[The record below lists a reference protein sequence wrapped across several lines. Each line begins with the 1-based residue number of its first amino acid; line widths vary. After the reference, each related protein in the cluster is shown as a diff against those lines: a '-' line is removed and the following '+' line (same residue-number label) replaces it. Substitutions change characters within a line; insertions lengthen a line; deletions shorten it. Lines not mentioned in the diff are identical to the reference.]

1 MMTGSRYLLMLAALC
16 ADGYGIAAA
25 PPHLSQ
31 QLPGDSVYRLD
42 TTLTDQD
49 GGNFKL
55 ENLSGR
61 PVLIAMFYAS
71 CKYVCPLIV
80 DAMSRIDRALSG
92 DEKRAVHLVLVS
104 FDSERDTPGVLKEM
118 AAQRHLDTTRWTL
131 ARTDAA
137 GVRKLAAVLG
147 VQYRATTTGEF
158 NHSSIITLLDSEG
171 RIVARTARMSEQD
184 QDLLQSLQHELARN
198 KGAGADPGR

>member
-1 MMTGSRYLLMLAALC
+1 MTRWRYLFLLAALC
-16 ADGYGIAAA
+16 ADGYGIAAP

-42 TTLTDQD
+42 TALTDQD
-49 GGNFKL
+49 GGHFKL
-55 ENLSGR
+55 ENLRGR
-61 PVLIAMFYAS
+61 PVLIAMFYTS

-80 DAMSRIDRALSG
+80 DAMSRIERALSD
-92 DEKRAVHLVLVS
+92 DEKRAVRLLLVS
-104 FDSERDTPGVLKEM
+104 FDSEHDTPGVLKET
-118 AAQRHLDTTRWTL
+118 AGQRHLDPARWTL

-147 VQYRATTTGEF
+147 VQYRATTPGEF

-184 QDLLQSLQHELARN
+184 QDLLQSVQRELAKN